1 MRAVDIIEKKRDKQ
15 VLSTEEIEWFIQ
27 DYTSGAIPDYQA
39 SALLMAIFL
48 NGMSREETVTL
59 TMAMAKSGEMLDLSD
74 ITDYAI
80 DKHSSGGVG
89 DKTTL
94 VVLPIVAALGVP
106 VAKMSGRGLGFSG
119 GTLDKLEAI
128 KGFNVNLS
136 DEEFRKQARE
146 TQLVLAGQ
154 TGELAPADGKLYA
167 LRDVTATVDNLSL
180 IAASIMSKKL
190 ASGAKGIVLD
200 VKLGCGAF
208 MKTVDAARELAQMM
222 VDIGTDSGRD
232 MVALLS
238 DMNQPLGVAVG
249 NALEVKEALETL
261 NGGGPANFRE
271 HCLEVAAYMLQL
283 AGRGKKWVDTDFA
296 RADAEK
302 TLNDGSAFSKFRLM
316 VETQGGDVSMVDD
329 PTLLPQ
335 ASLLQT
341 VNAKQAG
348 NVSQVAADEIA
359 RASLVLG
366 AGREKKSDPIDAA
379 VGVEV
384 FVNVGDTVRE
394 GDVVA
399 RIHAND
405 AGKMDEARIF
415 IEKAIQYSTDGI
427 EHLPLFYGVID
438 GRNPE
443 KS

>member
-1 MRAVDIIEKKRDKQ
+1 MRAVDIIEKKRDGQ
-15 VLSTEEIEWFIQ
+15 VLAAEEIEWFIAN
-27 DYTSGAIPDYQA
+27 YTSGAIPDYQA
-39 SALLMAIFL
+39 AALLMAIFL
-48 NGMSREETVTL
+48 KGMSREETVSL
-59 TMAMAKSGEMLDLSD
+59 TIAMAKSGEMLDLSD
-74 ITDYAI
+74 ITDYAV

-94 VVLPIVAALGVP
+94 VVLPVVAALGVP

-128 KGFNVNLS
+128 KGYNVNLS

-146 TQLVLAGQ
+146 IKLVLAGQ

-190 ASGAKGIVLD
+190 AVGAKGIVLD
-200 VKLGCGAF
+200 VKLGEGAF
-208 MKTVDAARELAQMM
+208 MKTVSAARELAQIM
-222 VDIGTDSGRD
+222 VDIGTDAGRD

-261 NGGGPANFRE
+261 NGGGPADLRE

-283 AGRGKKWVDTDFA
+283 AGRGEKWTHTDFA

-302 TLNDGSAFSKFRLM
+302 ALKDGTAFAKFRLM

-335 ASLLQT
+335 AGLQQT
-341 VNAKQAG
+341 VTAKQAG
-348 NVSQVAADEIA
+348 NVKQVAADNIA
-359 RASLVLG
+359 RAALMLG
-366 AGREKKSDPIDAA
+366 AGREEKSDTVDPA

-384 FVNVGDTVRE
+384 FVNVGDAVRE
-394 GDVVA
+394 GDIVA

-405 AGKMDEARIF
+405 SRKMAEARTF
-415 IEKAIQYSTDGI
+415 IEKAIQYSI
-427 EHLPLFYGVID
+427 EGVEPLPLFYGVID
-438 GRNPE
+438 GR
-443 KS
+443 KAK